1 MTALLQS
8 LRSSRAVVT
17 RAARIALTAAGCV
30 LLVVMAANTW
40 VVSVTRDF
48 IVDDM
53 TRLGV
58 YDVGVVLGTSPYTRY
73 GNQNLL
79 FTHRMM
85 TAAELYR
92 AGRVRHLL
100 ISGANPDRTYNEPR
114 KMYQALRRL
123 GVPDTALTMDFA
135 GFRTLDSIVR
145 AQQVFGLDRFVVI
158 SQRYHAYRALFIA
171 RYNGVDALAYIRP
184 QEDRRQPLRAEA
196 REYLARFKAVVD
208 LFLLS
213 TRPRFLG
220 PQRPIRIEPVPPF
233 DFLVRQQ
240 LMGPLF
246 RAPPP
251 AATDANTPR
260 PPLAHGDASPD
271 EEIPAPAVPAR

>member
-8 LRSSRAVVT
+8 LRSSRAVVGGI
-17 RAARIALTAAGCV
+17 ARIALTAAGCV
-30 LLVVMAANTW
+30 LLVVMAANAW

-145 AQQVFGLDRFVVI
+145 AQRIFGLDRFVVI
-158 SQRYHAYRALFIA
+158 SQRYHDYRALFIA

-251 AATDANTPR
+251 AGTDANTPR

-271 EEIPAPAVPAR
+271 EETPAPAVPAR